1 MRRSSLFVAIIAIC
15 AAAPCLAG
23 GQNESRG
30 DVPSSAV
37 AATATPAVQPE
48 AVAAL
53 EKMSAHLRSLKSF
66 GLHAD
71 TTIDLVTQDD
81 QKLQF
86 PGTIDYKVRT
96 PDGLYIAMKTDRK
109 EREVWYDGKTLT
121 IYGPRNKLYAQT
133 PAPPTIAA
141 LLGLAEDKYG
151 IELPLADLFLWGTPK
166 APVSSLRSAAYVGPA
181 RINGSVTDQYA
192 FRQDGVDWQIWIE
205 AGDKP
210 LPRRMVIT
218 TTDDPAQP
226 QFSSTLTWNTSA
238 AVRDADFAFA
248 PPKDAHRIEL
258 VAADVA
264 AAKEASP

>member
-1 MRRSSLFVAIIAIC
+1 VRRSSLFLAIVSTAC
-15 AAAPCLAG
+15 GAPSFAG

-30 DVPSSAV
+30 DIPSSAIV
-37 AATATPAVQPE
+37 AAPAVQPE

-53 EKMSAHLRSLKSF
+53 EKMSAHLRSLKQF

-86 PGTIDYKVRT
+86 PGAIDYKVRL
-96 PDGLYIAMKTDRK
+96 PNGFHIAMKSDRK
-109 EREVWYDGKTLT
+109 ERELFYDGRTLT
-121 IYGPRNKLYAQT
+121 VYGPRNKLYAQT

-141 LLGLAEDKYG
+141 LLGVAEDKYG

-166 APVSSLRSAAYVGPA
+166 APVASLRSAAYVGPA
-181 RINGSVTDQYA
+181 RIDGSVTDQYA

-205 AGDKP
+205 AGDRP
-210 LPRRMVIT
+210 LPRRLVIT

-226 QFSSTLTWNTSA
+226 QFASTLTWKTNA
-238 AVRDADFAFA
+238 PIRDADFAFVS
-248 PPKDAHRIEL
+248 PKDAHRVEL

-264 AAKEASP
+264 ASQGGTP

>member
-1 MRRSSLFVAIIAIC
+1 MRRSSLSVVILAIAC
-15 AAAPCLAG
+15 MAPSLAAA
-23 GQNESRG
+23 QNESRG
-30 DVPSSAV
+30 DVPSSSIT
-37 AATATPAVQPE
+37 AAPDVQPA

-53 EKMSAHLRSLKSF
+53 EKMSAYLRSLKQF
-66 GLHAD
+66 KLHAD

-86 PGTIDYKVRT
+86 PGTIDYRMRA
-96 PDGLYIAMKTDRK
+96 PDGLYIGMKTDRK
-109 EREVWYDGKTLT
+109 ERELYYDGKTLT
-121 IYGPRNKLYAQT
+121 IYGPRNRLYAQT

-151 IELPLADLFLWGTPK
+151 IELPLADLFLWGTAK
-166 APVSSLRSAAYVGPA
+166 APTSSLRSATYVGPA
-181 RINGSVTDQYA
+181 RIDGSVTDQYA
-192 FRQDGVDWQIWIE
+192 FRQDGVDWQVWID
-205 AGDKP
+205 AGDRP

-226 QFSSTLTWNTSA
+226 QFASTLTWNTQA
-238 AVRDADFAFA
+238 PMRDSDFAFV
-248 PPKDAHRIEL
+248 PPRDAHRIEL